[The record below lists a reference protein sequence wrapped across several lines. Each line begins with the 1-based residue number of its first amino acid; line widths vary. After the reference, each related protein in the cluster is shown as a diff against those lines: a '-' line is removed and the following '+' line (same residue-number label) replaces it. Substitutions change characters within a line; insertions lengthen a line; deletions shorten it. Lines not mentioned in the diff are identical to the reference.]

1 MNRRLRGSDWPLNA
15 PDLNVRRGHSLVRV
29 RSLGPVQSAS
39 SHQVGEDGHEVQ
51 TTYPSE
57 VSATGAGFAK
67 FENSACR
74 NVWSS
79 NYDWDGVAGME
90 SVSNG
95 CRVVGCERNIVGSNI
110 YLVDNVSHQRIAL
123 FERSDFALEVRV
135 VARDVWGFDMY
146 DDEVLVLCSLN
157 YGLRLSLIVRL
168 NAPCRSSNLDYID
181 PRRARDAL
189 DQGCS
194 RDTGAPKIKHRLET
208 RQRRT
213 RPCTSR
219 QYDICRLLAIVCSFL
234 IERMLS

>member
-51 TTYPSE
+51 TMYPSE
-57 VSATGAGFAK
+57 VSAAGTGFAK
-67 FENSACR
+67 FEDSACR
-74 NVWSS
+74 NVWSCD
-79 NYDWDGVAGME
+79 YYRDGVARVE

-95 CRVVGCERNIVGSNI
+95 RRVVGGERDIVGSNI
-110 YLVDNVSHQRIAL
+110 YLVDNVSHQRIDL

-135 VARDVWGFDMY
+135 VAGDVWGLDVY
-146 DDEVLVLCSLN
+146 DDEVLVLGSLD

-168 NAPCRSSNLDYID
+168 NAPCRSSNVDNID
-181 PRRARDAL
+181 ARGACDAL

-194 RDTGAPKIKHRLET
+194 GDAGASKIKHRLEAW
-208 RQRRT
+208 QRWP
-213 RPCTSR
+213 RPCASC
-219 QYDICRLLAIVCSFL
+219 QDNVCRFLAIVCAFL